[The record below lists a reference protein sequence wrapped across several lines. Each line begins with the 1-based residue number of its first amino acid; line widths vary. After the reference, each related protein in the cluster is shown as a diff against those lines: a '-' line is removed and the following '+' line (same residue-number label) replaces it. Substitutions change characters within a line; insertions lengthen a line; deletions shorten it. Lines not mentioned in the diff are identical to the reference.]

1 MICQKK
7 KRKQIRTG
15 SPVIVPLKNLYTANS
30 GNAAMIQFEV
40 SASLFEVYNVL
51 DVTNTR
57 FKERKLQLGTPDST
71 SDRFCI
77 LWISVLSIRI
87 YTYDLYNIN
96 ICINLISVLY
106 TRNFMSNLESLALQ
120 ITEIL
125 KIKQI
130 DGLGLI
136 ESTSDPAQE
145 EIYFMPVI

>member
-1 MICQKK
+1 MSKK
-7 KRKQIRTG
+7 KIKQIGTG
-15 SPVIVPLKNLYTANS
+15 SPVIFPLKNLYAENS
-30 GNAAMIQFEV
+30 GNAAKFGV
-40 SASLFEVYNVL
+40 SAILFEVYNVL

-120 ITEIL
+120 ITEIS

-136 ESTSDPAQE
+136 ESTSDPAQDD
-145 EIYFMPVI
+145 IYFMPVI